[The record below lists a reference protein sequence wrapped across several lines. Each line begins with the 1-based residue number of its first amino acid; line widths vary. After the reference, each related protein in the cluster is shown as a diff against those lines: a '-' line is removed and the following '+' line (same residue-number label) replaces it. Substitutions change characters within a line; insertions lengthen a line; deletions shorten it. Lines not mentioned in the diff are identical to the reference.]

1 MSILIEDNDSPIITA
16 EKIIH
21 GTRPYD
27 PSPLSKAIGIAL
39 TGKPE
44 VLRKALAGKDGA
56 CTEEDMFDI
65 DEIKEIADYL
75 NVFYEANK
83 DKD

>member
-1 MSILIEDNDSPIITA
+1 MITINDDDLPIEA
-16 EKIIH
+16 AAKIIK

-27 PSPLSKAIGIAL
+27 PTPLSKAISKAIGIAL
-39 TGKPE
+39 M
-44 VLRKALAGKDGA
+44 GKDDA

>member
-27 PSPLSKAIGIAL
+27 PSPLSKAISKAIGIAL
-39 TGKPE
+39 TGK
-44 VLRKALAGKDGA
+44 DDA

>member
-1 MSILIEDNDSPIITA
+1 MSILIEDNDSPIKTA

-27 PSPLSKAIGIAL
+27 PTPLSKAIGIAL
-39 TGKPE
+39 TGK
-44 VLRKALAGKDGA
+44 DDA

-83 DKD
+83 NKD